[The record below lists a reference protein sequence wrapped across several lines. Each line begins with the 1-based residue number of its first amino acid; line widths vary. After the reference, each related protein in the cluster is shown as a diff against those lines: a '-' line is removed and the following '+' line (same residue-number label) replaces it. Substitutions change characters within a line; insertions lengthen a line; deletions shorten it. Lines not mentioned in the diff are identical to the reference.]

1 MAWEFVIDRR
11 ATWFLT
17 LLQTGDS
24 GGAPPG
30 NTQETH
36 TRIGALIHARWAIL
50 AFHKEEHTRV
60 AIGADHAGYPLKEY
74 LLRSLGDEH
83 DLVDIGTHSTNPV
96 DYPDF
101 AAAVGETVRNGD
113 AERGI
118 VVCGSG
124 AGAAITAN
132 KLTGIRAALAHD
144 HYTAHQAVEHDDANV
159 LCLGGR
165 VIGED
170 VAIDLVRTF
179 LGATFSGELRHVRRV
194 AKISHLEETR

>member
-1 MAWEFVIDRR
+1 MGYSR
-11 ATWFLT
+11 LT
-17 LLQTGDS
+17 
-24 GGAPPG
+24 
-30 NTQETH
+30 
-36 TRIGALIHARWAIL
+36 
-50 AFHKEEHTRV
+50 KEEQTRV

-74 LLRSLGDEH
+74 LVQSLEDEH
-83 DLVDIGTHSTNPV
+83 ELLDLGTYSTDSV

-101 AAAVGETVRNGD
+101 AAAVGETVRTGGAD
-113 AERGI
+113 RGI

-165 VIGED
+165 VIGQD
-170 VAIDLVRTF
+170 VAIELVRTF
-179 LGATFSGELRHVRRV
+179 LGATFSAELRHVRRV
-194 AKISHLEETR
+194 AKISQLEETR

>member
-1 MAWEFVIDRR
+1 MDYSR
-11 ATWFLT
+11 
-17 LLQTGDS
+17 
-24 GGAPPG
+24 
-30 NTQETH
+30 
-36 TRIGALIHARWAIL
+36 L
-50 AFHKEEHTRV
+50 AQKEEATRV

-74 LLRSLGDEH
+74 LLRFLQDEH
-83 DLVDIGTHSTNPV
+83 EFLDLGTHSTASV

-101 AAAVGETVRNGD
+101 AAAVGETVRSGD

-132 KLTGIRAALAHD
+132 KLAGIRAALAHD
-144 HYTAHQAVEHDDANV
+144 NYTAHQAVEHDDANV

-165 VIGED
+165 VIGEN
-170 VAIDLVRTF
+170 VAIELVRTF

-194 AKISHLEETR
+194 AKISQLEEAR